1 MEFEK
6 FKKILDLQTEHH
18 KRIHSLYNLKVD
30 VLDTFDEL
38 EKVVEMLW
46 GEILTEEG
54 ADWLSWFLYE
64 KDYVSGNLREDLDAW
79 DGEKKICNDIQG
91 LYKYLV
97 ESGYFR
103 TKDQ

>member
-6 FKKILDLQTEHH
+6 FKRILDLQTEHH
-18 KRIHSLYNLKVD
+18 KRIQTLYSLKVD

-54 ADWLSWFLYE
+54 ADWLSWFLYD
-64 KDYVSGNLREDLDAW
+64 KDYVSGKLREDMNAW
-79 DGEKKICNDIQG
+79 DGEKEICKDLEG
-91 LYKYLV
+91 LYAYLKD
-97 ESGYFR
+97 SNYFLPKNR
-103 TKDQ
+103 